1 MGARGSVGARSRGI
15 GRVSVRGRV
24 KARCSSRAASCISTA
39 PRRAPPR
46 LRSIVQRR
54 APHRVAAAPCGTG
67 GTVGGTLAGIGGG
80 TRAARSALTAQCGDR
95 PCPSKDASLPCCNA
109 LPCNAPPWRCSSS
122 GADEAGAEACA
133 EACAEDAF
141 AETACAAAA
150 FAEAACA
157 LSMRAR
163 SVGQPCWSAGGRYT
177 PSIACSS
184 PG

>member
-39 PRRAPPR
+39 PRRPPPR

-67 GTVGGTLAGIGGG
+67 GTVGGAVAGIGGG
-80 TRAARSALTAQCGDR
+80 KGAARSALTARCDDR
-95 PCPSKDASLPCCNA
+95 PCPSKDASLPCCHALPCDA

-122 GADEAGAEACA
+122 GADEAGAEARA
-133 EACAEDAF
+133 EA
-141 AETACAAAA
+141 AC
-150 FAEAACA
+150 AEAACA